1 MTFTDLLQRCCDTPA
16 DHLADTTIDQFGAY
30 EFGYQCRVD
39 LTPQSFDYD
48 EFVATVMADYH
59 LAAPIPQNSHI
70 RNFLTAAE
78 GPHGGL
84 LKYLDY
90 NRRLAKPYDG
100 PPPTRAKIDL
110 IDFLQS
116 EAFRKRPAMYLGN
129 DRSAAHA
136 WSMLSGAAWAER
148 DHPELGSRTLDFMRD
163 FQAWMEER
171 YPFSR
176 GIPWHR
182 SIHLIV
188 LHSADRSLASFHEL
202 LDLFLS
208 GAPADSP
215 SATALLI
222 LQNIGDCE
230 NQSAAELEEIVKKIA
245 PI

>member
-1 MTFTDLLQRCCDTPA
+1 MTFTDLLQRCCDSPA

-48 EFVATVMADYH
+48 EFVATVMADYQ
-59 LAAPIPQNSHI
+59 LAAPIPYNVHI
-70 RNFLTAAE
+70 RSFLTAAE
-78 GPHGGL
+78 GRHGGM

-90 NRRLAKPYDG
+90 YRRLAKPYVG
-100 PPPTRAKIDL
+100 PPPNGARIDI
-110 IDFLQS
+110 IDFLCG
-116 EAFRKRPAMYLGN
+116 EHFRKRPAMYLGN
-129 DRSAAHA
+129 DPSAAHT

-148 DHPELGSRTLDFMRD
+148 DHPELGSRTLGFMRD

-182 SIHLIV
+182 SIFLIV
-188 LHSADRSLASFHEL
+188 LQSADRSLGSFHEL

-208 GAPADSP
+208 GAEPDSP
-215 SATALLI
+215 SSTAQII
-222 LQNIGDCE
+222 LQNIGECT
-230 NQSAAELEEIVKKIA
+230 NQSPAELEEMVKKIA